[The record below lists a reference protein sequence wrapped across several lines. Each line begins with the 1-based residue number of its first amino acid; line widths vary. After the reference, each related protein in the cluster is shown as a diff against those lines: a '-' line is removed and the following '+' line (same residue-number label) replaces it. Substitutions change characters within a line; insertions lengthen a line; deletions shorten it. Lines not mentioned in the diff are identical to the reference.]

1 VGRGRSCRDLWIT
14 ENIGIFQTVS
24 KMANNYVLTRLLAL
38 RFGVVGLLEFG
49 VVGRV
54 EFGVTDLFERDPERK
69 SGNRYGE
76 TVRFSDL

>member
-1 VGRGRSCRDLWIT
+1 MGT
-14 ENIGIFQTVS
+14 FQMVS

-49 VVGRV
+49 VVGRI
-54 EFGVTDLFERDPERK
+54 EFGVIGLFERDPERK

-76 TVRFSDL
+76 TVLFSDL